1 MLGDL
6 GIGGVGFSPLAQGM
20 LTDKYLDGIPA
31 DSRAAAG
38 TSLSPDLISADNV
51 ARLRG
56 LNDIAA
62 ARGQSLAQLALA
74 WALRD
79 PRVTSLV
86 IGASSVAQLRA
97 NVAAVSRYQRGV
109 WARQL
114 ATEAATRQPFVSD
127 RGPDNLAYLALH
139 GTGVADIIESREF
152 VAAMAAMRRSVVF
165 LVRPHNGVVP
175 ADGIRPAADTLRDSQ
190 MRIDGA
196 VTLLLKAWRVDPVPL
211 SGEPADQELVIA
223 SVLEAHGFRPVA
235 V

>member
-1 MLGDL
+1 MRTRRVKAKLPNVYFCGGHGTGKSSRVRWVSERYGLAMIQEVATSELHRLGTT
-6 GIGGVGFSPLAQGM
+6 IEA
-20 LTDKYLDGIPA
+20 
-31 DSRAAAG
+31 
-38 TSLSPDLISADNV
+38 
-51 ARLRG
+51 
-56 LNDIAA
+56 
-62 ARGQSLAQLALA
+62 
-74 WALRD
+74 
-79 PRVTSLV
+79 
-86 IGASSVAQLRA
+86 LRA